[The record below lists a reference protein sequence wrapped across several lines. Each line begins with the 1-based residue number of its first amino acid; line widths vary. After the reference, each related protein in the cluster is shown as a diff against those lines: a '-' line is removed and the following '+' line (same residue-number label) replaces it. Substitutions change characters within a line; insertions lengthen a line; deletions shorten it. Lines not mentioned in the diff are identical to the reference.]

1 MIKDGDHMPMIP
13 PETIEKAR
21 EIDLLTYL
29 KNYEP
34 YELVELRNGDY
45 STREHDSIKISNGKW
60 YWFPQNIGGVS
71 ALDYLIKVRGLAFP
85 KAVETVLGQEQ
96 FKAPFF
102 YASKHKE
109 KPSKLLLP
117 ERNSD
122 NKKAIEYLES
132 RGIERTLID
141 TCIDKG
147 LIYESTPYHNCVFVG
162 FDNDGEPRYA
172 SYRSTNGSVVKG
184 EAAGSD
190 KRYSFRIKHDSNT
203 VHVFESA
210 IDLLSFMTL
219 KRMETGKWIK
229 ESLISLGGVYFPNR
243 KVEDSKVP
251 SALDNV
257 LENDR
262 SICKII
268 LHLDKD
274 NAGRAST
281 KAISVLLGTKYLV
294 YDEPPRFGKDVNDE
308 LMIRLGILV

>member
-1 MIKDGDHMPMIP
+1 MPMIP

-34 YELVELRNGDY
+34 FELVKLSDREY
-45 STREHDSIKISNGKW
+45 CTREHDSLKISNGKW
-60 YWFPQNIGGVS
+60 HWFSQDVGGVS
-71 ALDYLIKVRGLAFP
+71 ALDYLIKVRGLSFP
-85 KAVETVLGQEQ
+85 KAVEIVLGQEQ
-96 FKAPFF
+96 LKAPSF
-102 YASKHKE
+102 YASKHKG

-117 ERNSD
+117 ERNTD
-122 NKKAIEYLES
+122 DKKAIEYLES
-132 RGIERTLID
+132 RGIERSLIEA
-141 TCIDKG
+141 CIDKG
-147 LIYESTPYHNCVFVG
+147 LIYESKSYHNCVFVG

-172 SYRSTNGSVVKG
+172 SYRSTNGSAVKG

-219 KRMETGKWIK
+219 VRMETGKWIND
-229 ESLISLGGVYFPNR
+229 SLLSLGGVYFPNR
-243 KVEDSKVP
+243 KVEDSKIP

-257 LENDR
+257 LDCDK
-262 SICKII
+262 SICKIV

>member
-13 PETIEKAR
+13 PEKIEKAR

-34 YELVELRNGDY
+34 FELVKLSDREY
-45 STREHDSIKISNGKW
+45 CTREHDSLKISNGKW
-60 YWFPQNIGGVS
+60 HWFSQDVGGVS
-71 ALDYLIKVRGLAFP
+71 ALDYLIKVRGLSFP

-96 FKAPFF
+96 LKAPSF
-102 YASKHKE
+102 YAPKHQE

-122 NKKAIEYLES
+122 NKKAIDYLES
-132 RGIERTLID
+132 RGVERTLID
-141 TCIDKG
+141 VCIDKG
-147 LIYESTPYHNCVFVG
+147 LIYESKPYHNCVFVG

-172 SYRSTNGSVVKG
+172 SYRSTNGSAVKG

-190 KRYSFRIKHDSNT
+190 KRYSFRIKQDSGT

-219 KRMETGKWIK
+219 VRMESGKWIK
-229 ESLISLGGVYFPNR
+229 DTLISLGGVYFPNR
-243 KVEDSKVP
+243 NVVDSKVP
-251 SALDNV
+251 SALNNV
-257 LENDR
+257 LDCDK
-262 SICKII
+262 SICKIV

-281 KAISVLLGTKYLV
+281 KAISVMLGTKYLV
-294 YDEPPRFGKDVNDE
+294 YDEPPKFGKDVNDE
-308 LMIRLGILV
+308 LMIRIGILV

>member
-1 MIKDGDHMPMIP
+1 MIEGGDHMPMIP
-13 PETIEKAR
+13 PEKIEKAR

-34 YELVELRNGDY
+34 FELVKLSDREY
-45 STREHDSIKISNGKW
+45 CTREHDSLKISNGKW
-60 YWFPQNIGGVS
+60 HWFSHDVGGVS
-71 ALDYLIKVRGLAFP
+71 ALDYLIKVRGLSFP

-96 FKAPFF
+96 VKTPSF
-102 YASKHKE
+102 YASKHQE
-109 KPSKLLLP
+109 KPTKLLLP

-122 NKKAIEYLES
+122 NKRAIEYLEN
-132 RGIERTLID
+132 RGIERALTD
-141 TCIDKG
+141 VCIDKG
-147 LIYESTPYHNCVFVG
+147 FIYESKPYHNCVFVG

-172 SYRSTNGSVVKG
+172 SYRSTNGSAVKG

-219 KRMETGKWIK
+219 VRMETGKWIK

-243 KVEDSKVP
+243 KIEDSKVP
-251 SALDNV
+251 SALNNV

-262 SICKII
+262 SICKIV

-281 KAISVLLGTKYLV
+281 KAISVMLGTKYLV
-294 YDEPPRFGKDVNDE
+294 YDEPPKFGKDVNDE

>member
-1 MIKDGDHMPMIP
+1 MPMIP
-13 PETIEKAR
+13 PETIKKAR

-34 YELVELRNGDY
+34 FELVKLSDREY
-45 STREHDSIKISNGKW
+45 CTREHDSLKISNGKW
-60 YWFPQNIGGVS
+60 HWFSQDVGGVS
-71 ALDYLIKVRGLAFP
+71 ALDYLIKVRGLSFP

-96 FKAPFF
+96 LKAPSF
-102 YASKHKE
+102 YAPKHQE
-109 KPSKLLLP
+109 KPTKLLLP

-122 NKKAIEYLES
+122 NKRAIEYLES
-132 RGIERTLID
+132 RGIERTIID

-147 LIYESTPYHNCVFVG
+147 LIYESKPYHNCVFVG

-219 KRMETGKWIK
+219 KRMGTGKWIK

-262 SICKII
+262 SICKIV

-308 LMIRLGILV
+308 LMIKLGILV